1 MLHVDEG
8 VAHAYLDGDAVGM
21 APWTRVSVEDHLT
34 ACPPCRHGLE
44 EARRVRD
51 AASAIL
57 RTSVPDGL
65 DRSPP
70 RISAAR
76 RWPVLRIA
84 ATVAVLGLGWQA
96 WSQTRMGAH
105 ETTLAIVDEAQP
117 RPDGAEADRDAPAA
131 ASPPAPEPKQ
141 APPPPALPRSAA
153 GPPALN
159 GEGPLTEEVAAAV
172 TPPSP
177 PPARAA
183 MERGPELVESRTG
196 AEVLASAAAARPPT
210 VATGRVLD
218 ASSGRPLAAVQV
230 DVVGSRQQAV
240 TGRDGSFTLVISRE
254 RADTARLRVRRLGAR
269 TEEVAVPLVAGDT
282 VLAPIHLREEV
293 LALDSIVVTGVG
305 GVMAR
310 SRGGTAAP
318 AAAAP
323 PLAWRQAL
331 DEEAERLIGS
341 GVARLAGARRTALL
355 IDDRGAVLTSFH
367 FPDGREA
374 WLVQHPSTRTIAV
387 LPPFEGDILPRRS
400 ANLGGGQRVTVYAD
414 ASSAELLRLLESIR

>member
-8 VAHAYLDGDAVGM
+8 VAHAYLDGDPVGM
-21 APWTRVSVEDHLT
+21 APWTSVSVEDHLSV
-34 ACPPCRHGLE
+34 CPPCRHGLE

-51 AASAIL
+51 AATVIL
-57 RTSVPDGL
+57 RSSVPGGL
-65 DRSPP
+65 DRPPP
-70 RISAAR
+70 RIPVSAAR
-76 RWPVLRIA
+76 RWPLLRIA

-96 WSQTRMGAH
+96 WSHMRTGAP
-105 ETTLAIVDEAQP
+105 ETTLAIFDEAQP
-117 RPDGAEADRDAPAA
+117 RPGGSEADRDAPAA
-131 ASPPAPEPKQ
+131 ASPPATETRRA
-141 APPPPALPRSAA
+141 APPPPRPDDGRPMAS
-153 GPPALN
+153 
-159 GEGPLTEEVAAAV
+159 EVAAAV
-172 TPPSP
+172 PPPPSP
-177 PPARAA
+177 PAPAAL
-183 MERGPELVESRTG
+183 ERDPEPAEGGVV
-196 AEVLASAAAARPPT
+196 AEVLASAPPARSPT
-210 VATGRVLD
+210 VATGQVLD

-240 TGRDGSFTLVISRE
+240 TDRDGGFTLVIPRE

-269 TEEVAVPLVAGDT
+269 TEEVAVPLVGGDT
-282 VLAPIHLREEV
+282 VLPPIHLRAEV

-310 SRGGTAAP
+310 SGDGTAAP

-331 DEEAERLIGS
+331 DGEAERLIGS
-341 GVARLAGARRTALL
+341 GVARLAGARRTGLL
-355 IDDRGAVLTSFH
+355 IDDRGVVLTSFL

-374 WLVQHPSTRTIAV
+374 WLVQHPSARTITV
-387 LPPFEGDILPRRS
+387 LPPFAGDILPRRS